1 MKYYLIV
8 IYAIMCLTIR
18 AQQVHIFSADTDLS
32 SSLINELF
40 IDSDNMIWAATEY
53 GLNRY
58 DGNRFHRYYNEEGNP
73 HSISNNFVQEL
84 YEDSQ
89 HRLYVAT
96 KRTVQLYNPRTDSFS
111 KPATYSDGTPFSSHI
126 SHMLELPDGRLVSC
140 GDRLSTLEVRGDSI
154 IVSREDTPVE
164 LQNGGEL
171 MLDKGDTFWIHVYQG
186 PLYKY
191 NLRTQELKK
200 YDTNGVWCTIMCRD
214 FDGNAIF
221 ISATGEVFRYYEQ
234 EDKVRQINK
243 LSNVVVTQTTACVT
257 HDGKILVGS
266 DGTGL
271 KSYDPKTNAIS
282 DVILDGIG
290 MNPQKLKVHTIIED
304 NNSTLWL
311 GIFQSGVIMYPQSS
325 TPFHYMGH
333 KSYMHNLI
341 GSNAIT
347 ALAKDK
353 RGYYWV
359 GTDNDGLYRLSPDRN
374 TSVHYDTEDVPSV
387 IKSLYQDSRGRLW
400 YGSYGQ
406 GFGWIDNISGRCN
419 TLPCFEDM
427 RHVSI
432 YDFLED
438 SKGRLWIA
446 TLGSGLQCYDL
457 NTETRRKNLT
467 QDNVI
472 NRWINKL
479 HIQDDVLWV
488 GSYDGLC
495 AIDLKDTKHING
507 IYLRG
512 HVVYDIAKG
521 PDNSLWIGT
530 SVGLISMDAQ
540 SGEIKKIASKHK
552 APRTQSVHSP
562 DASAS
567 IIYSIEVAPT
577 GNLWMGTNHGLFVYT
592 PADSTFT
599 IYNSSDGVQEGEFS
613 NNTSLVADGY
623 VWFGGMGGITYF
635 KPSQIHRDTTQWSI
649 SMSQFSVLNEVK
661 HYGDMSGDYQIMDDA
676 VFRTREF
683 HLSKSDNSF
692 SMEFASRDKC
702 AFAQYITYSYK
713 LNDEPII
720 SLPNNSNTLT
730 FNNLQEGEN
739 KLIVQGNCMGNMS
752 IPLELTIVVHGEM
765 DIYWWLRQ
773 IVVLTALLIVVL
785 QIFRTS
791 KSKSAPT
798 PLVVPVEPVEDKSEE
813 EKPIEPAPEDETQQP
828 VQEDRQM
835 QRILTIIN
843 KHLSDPNISIAEIAD
858 EIGISIVHLNRKLK
872 EQTGDTTSR
881 FIRNLRLEAAAKLL
895 KEKEYSIAEV
905 ATKVGFPDT
914 SYFSTT
920 FKEKYGVTPKD
931 YAK

>member
-1 MKYYLIV
+1 MRYCLIV
-8 IYAIMCLTIR
+8 ISAIISLTIR
-18 AQQVHIFSADTDLS
+18 AQQSHLFSADTDLS
-32 SSLINELF
+32 SSLINEIF

-84 YEDSQ
+84 FEDSH
-89 HRLYVAT
+89 HRLFVAT
-96 KRTVQLYNPRTDSFS
+96 KRTVQLYDPRTDSFS

-126 SHMLELPDGRLVSC
+126 AQMLELPDGRIVSC
-140 GDRLSTLEVRGDSI
+140 GDRLSSMVVQGDSI
-154 IVSREDTPVE
+154 IVSREYTPTE

-171 MLDKGDTFWIHVYQG
+171 MLDKGETFWIHVYQG

-191 NLRTQELKK
+191 NLTTRELKE

-221 ISATGEVFRYYEQ
+221 ISSTGEVFRYYEQ
-234 EDKVRQINK
+234 EDAVRQINK
-243 LSNVVVTQTTACVT
+243 LSNIAITQTSACVT

-271 KSYDPKTNAIS
+271 KSYDPKSNTVS
-282 DVILDGIG
+282 DVILDGIS

-311 GIFQSGVIMYPQSS
+311 GIFQSGVIMYPQNS

-333 KSYMHNLI
+333 KSYMHNHV

-347 ALAKDK
+347 ALAKDN

-359 GTDNDGLYRLSPDRN
+359 GTDNDGLYRLTPDRRS
-374 TSVHYDTEDVPSV
+374 SVHYDTEDVPSV
-387 IKSLYQDSRGRLW
+387 IKSLYEDSRGRLW

-406 GFGWIDNISGRCN
+406 GFGWIDKDNGRCY
-419 TLPCFEDM
+419 TLPCFDDM
-427 RHVSI
+427 RHVSM

-438 SKGRLWIA
+438 DRGRLWIA

-457 NTETRRKNLT
+457 KTETRRKKLT

-540 SGEIKKIASKHK
+540 SGEIKKIASKPNV
-552 APRTQSVHSP
+552 PRIQSVHSP
-562 DASAS
+562 DVSAS

-577 GNLWMGTNHGLFVYT
+577 GHLWMGTNHGLFVYS
-592 PADSTFT
+592 PSDSTFT

-649 SMSQFSVLNEVK
+649 FMSQFSVLNDAK
-661 HYGDMSGDYQIMDDA
+661 HYGDKSGDYQIMNDA

-683 HLSKSDNSF
+683 HLSKADNSF
-692 SMEFASRDKC
+692 SMEFASRDMC

-713 LNDEPII
+713 LNDEPFI
-720 SLPNNSNTLT
+720 SLPNNANTLT

-739 KLIVQGNCMGNMS
+739 RLIVQGNCMGNVS
-752 IPLELTIVVHGEM
+752 IPLELAIVVHGEM

-773 IVVLTALLIVVL
+773 FVVLLALLIVVF
-785 QIFRTS
+785 QIS
-791 KSKSAPT
+791 KMRKPKAVEAS
-798 PLVVPVEPVEDKSEE
+798 LVMPVEPSKE
-813 EKPIEPAPEDETQQP
+813 EKPVEAVEEDTSEILP
-828 VQEDRQM
+828 QEDKQM
-835 QRILTIIN
+835 QRILSIIN

-858 EIGISIVHLNRKLK
+858 EIGISIVHLNRRLK

-895 KEKEYSIAEV
+895 KEKEYTIAEV
-905 ATKVGFPDT
+905 ATKVGFPDAN
-914 SYFSTT
+914 YFSTT
-920 FKEKYGVTPKD
+920 FKDKYGVSPKD
-931 YAK
+931 FIPRK